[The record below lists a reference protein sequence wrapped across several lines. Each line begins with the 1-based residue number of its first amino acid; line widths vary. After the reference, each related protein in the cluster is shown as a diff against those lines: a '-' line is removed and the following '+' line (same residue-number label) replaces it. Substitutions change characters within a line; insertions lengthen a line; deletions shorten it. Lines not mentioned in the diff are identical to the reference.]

1 MADALRSMDFF
12 EMWDMFNVVILMTAV
27 TLLLVVHITYKSLS
41 RNDDESENQYESKQE
56 TNHKNIKDM

>member
-27 TLLLVVHITYKSLS
+27 TLLLVVHITYKILS
-41 RNDDESENQYESKQE
+41 RNDDESEDQYESKQE
-56 TNHKNIKDM
+56 TNKTSIYKK